1 MATSPNAV
9 AHSSRELMEVL
20 ERMADNLTKASDKN
34 DALLEAIETSEARA
48 MDASASDVTL
58 LKNLRAR
65 LAASHTPNA
74 QLKKDLSAFKG
85 EFEKRFADLNMTL
98 KLYRDLNL
106 KLQQEMKDADDQLDQ
121 LNKDRRQFEEEREE
135 WKRHLQQAQMEITE
149 QNDRLA
155 LLSQQLSGTKQDLET
170 KCNEL
175 ASRRIAFEEEK
186 MLRESKE
193 TTAANGEA
201 ENLRKKLRDQALK
214 NVQLENALLQT
225 EVNLHQK
232 EDEILK
238 LKQSN
243 NRLTNEVD
251 QLRSQSSK
259 AIKLFEKRT
268 IEANKQLAYMNSEL
282 TKAQDNSTRFQ
293 ELLMNERRKQ
303 KALQHALDKKATE
316 TSRPEIVTATA
327 QKAYIETLTET
338 LQNIGK
344 KPHTAMRMEDVVRKN
359 EVILI
364 ENASLKAEIQKLR
377 IENTDLMKH
386 VRFADCN
393 AKYMR
398 V

>member
-1 MATSPNAV
+1 
-9 AHSSRELMEVL
+9 
-20 ERMADNLTKASDKN
+20 
-34 DALLEAIETSEARA
+34 
-48 MDASASDVTL
+48 
-58 LKNLRAR
+58 
-65 LAASHTPNA
+65 
-74 QLKKDLSAFKG
+74 
-85 EFEKRFADLNMTL
+85 
-98 KLYRDLNL
+98 
-106 KLQQEMKDADDQLDQ
+106 
-121 LNKDRRQFEEEREE
+121 
-135 WKRHLQQAQMEITE
+135 
-149 QNDRLA
+149 
-155 LLSQQLSGTKQDLET
+155 LET